1 MRMLPVALGGRR
13 PLRRSL
19 KNSSALSVAWLFMSE
34 YLEKEESV
42 YFLLKYQTTQQM
54 AWRVKEDID
63 QHKKSFGLSNNF
75 SSFDT
80 YTLSLSA
87 CHRGDM
93 QAGWCRETR
102 TYPFFLNSLE
112 LLLIAF

>member
-1 MRMLPVALGGRR
+1 LYVREKDEMRMLPVALGGRR

-19 KNSSALSVAWLFMSE
+19 KNSGALSVAWLFMSE

-63 QHKKSFGLSNNF
+63 QHKKSFDLSNNF

-80 YTLSLSA
+80 YTLSLCLPQGRYAS
-87 CHRGDM
+87 RLVPGDSHL
-93 QAGWCRETR
+93 
-102 TYPFFLNSLE
+102 PFLS
-112 LLLIAF
+112 